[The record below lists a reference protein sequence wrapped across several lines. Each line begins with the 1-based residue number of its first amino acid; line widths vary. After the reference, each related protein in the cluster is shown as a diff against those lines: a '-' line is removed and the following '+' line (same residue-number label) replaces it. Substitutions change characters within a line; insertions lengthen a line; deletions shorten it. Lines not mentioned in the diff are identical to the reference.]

1 MENPKMKM
9 TKGQINWMEGAMVFT
24 TLYVSAQVMNV
35 MVEELGVED
44 IELAYKSF
52 INTLESHNNK
62 LEEQLEIVEDNK

>member
-1 MENPKMKM
+1 MKM